1 MLKEPNVRKHHMG
14 GGLAIL
20 VEKDQ
25 DAIIVPGAQ
34 GTAIMVMVMVRQEK
48 TLKE

>member
-1 MLKEPNVRKHHMG
+1 MLTERNVKNHHLD
-14 GGLAIL
+14 GGLVAH
-20 VEKDQ
+20 VEKDHY
-25 DAIIVPGAQ
+25 AIIVPGAQ

>member
-1 MLKEPNVRKHHMG
+1 MLKERNVRNHHLG

-20 VEKDQ
+20 VAKDQ
-25 DAIIVPGAQ
+25 DAITVPGAQ
-34 GTAIMVMVMVRQEK
+34 GTAIMVTVRQEE